1 MYEGEENQRSVLFR
15 IYKDGDLYSIP
26 IQCITWVEPLV
37 RRPTTVARSPDHM
50 IGVYPSH
57 GKNISIV
64 DLGCLLGFERTT
76 SSESSS
82 QCLLMIENTGIG
94 FLVEAVLGVET
105 LCSYQRPDPLSR
117 QFIQCVYSCD
127 NRDELVLGLDVP
139 RLLSIC

>member
-1 MYEGEENQRSVLFR
+1 M
-15 IYKDGDLYSIP
+15 
-26 IQCITWVEPLV
+26 
-37 RRPTTVARSPDHM
+37 RRPTTAARSPDHI
-50 IGVYPSH
+50 IGVYPLH

-64 DLGCLLGFERTT
+64 DLGCLLGFQRTT

-105 LCSYQRPDPLSR
+105 LCSYQSLDPLSR

>member
-1 MYEGEENQRSVLFR
+1 MYYMGRTSGEKADHGSAFPRSHDRSV
-15 IYKDGDLYSIP
+15 SV
-26 IQCITWVEPLV
+26 TW
-37 RRPTTVARSPDHM
+37 
-50 IGVYPSH
+50 
-57 GKNISIV
+57 KNISIV

-127 NRDELVLGLDVP
+127 SRDELVLGLDVP
-139 RLLSIC
+139 HLLSIC

>member
-1 MYEGEENQRSVLFR
+1 MYEEGECQRNVLFR
-15 IYKDGDLYSIP
+15 IYKDGGLYSIP
-26 IQCITWVEPLV
+26 IQCITRVGPLV
-37 RRPTTVARSPDHM
+37 GRPTAVARSPDHI
-50 IGVYPSH
+50 IGVYPLH
-57 GKNISIV
+57 GKSISIV
-64 DLGCLLGFERTT
+64 DLGCLLGFERTP

-82 QCLLMIENTGIG
+82 QCLLMIENTRLG

-105 LCSYQRPDPLSR
+105 LCSYQRPGPLSR